1 MKEIALMHY
10 SNDKSNEFLNICS
23 DFHLGRHFFGLVGGF
38 FVGLSVTL
46 PHEIV
51 QKIKILSKMKT
62 LKLWRI
68 AFMMLAAMLSL
79 ASCSS
84 DDDNDVYE
92 ATELGGTWQK
102 VYDEGVADAGTVQYT
117 FHPQSVNNG
126 TVDIFTSDWAA
137 GETTVYRIYTVTDA
151 GHLQISPKPDDTS
164 VALTVDCDIRRL
176 TSTQMIWNKPG
187 TSEEIAR
194 FTKEK

>member
-1 MKEIALMHY
+1 
-10 SNDKSNEFLNICS
+10 
-23 DFHLGRHFFGLVGGF
+23 
-38 FVGLSVTL
+38 
-46 PHEIV
+46 
-51 QKIKILSKMKT
+51 MKT
-62 LKLWRI
+62 MKLWRNI
-68 AFMMLAAMLSL
+68 LVMTAAFSL

-84 DDDNDVYE
+84 GDDTDIYV
-92 ATELGGTWQK
+92 ATELSGTWQK
-102 VYDEGVADAGTVQYT
+102 VYDEGVA
-117 FHPQSVNNG
+117 NG

-137 GETTVYRIYTVTDA
+137 GDTTVYRIYTVTDA
-151 GHLQISPKPDDTS
+151 GHLHISPKPADTS

>member
-1 MKEIALMHY
+1 MNKITD
-10 SNDKSNEFLNICS
+10 NPRNVTKPLNICS